1 VVLMLDV
8 KRLRVLREVA
18 VLGSFSGAAASL
30 AYTQSAVS
38 QQIAALERE
47 TGTRLLERTPRG
59 VRPTEAGEA
68 LVRHAEAVLARL
80 AEAEAELEAIAGLR
94 SGSIRLASFASA
106 SAGLV
111 PAAISAFRAQHPSV
125 DVELTLAEP
134 LDGIAQ
140 VKAGDVDVALATGR
154 ALVGKERLAV
164 VHLLDDPV
172 FVALPRS
179 HRFADRAAIRIEELN
194 EEPFM
199 FGRGND
205 CPDRE
210 LFMNVCRRAGFEPE
224 VSLETDDYNAMQG
237 FVAMGMGVALIPALA
252 LATIRDD
259 IVIRPLAGEGAVR
272 EILAVST
279 PGGSRSPAT
288 AALLESLAEAA
299 AEIGRAERPALTVA

>member
-1 VVLMLDV
+1 MLMLDV

-18 VLGSFSGAAASL
+18 ALGSFSGAAESL

-47 TGTRLLERTPRG
+47 TGSRLLERTPRG
-59 VRPTEAGEA
+59 VRPTEAGAA
-68 LVRHAEAVLARL
+68 LVRHADAVIARL

-94 SGSIRLASFASA
+94 SGRVRLSAFASA

-111 PAAISAFRAQHPSV
+111 PAAVSAFRARHPGV
-125 DVELTLAEP
+125 EVELSLAEP

-140 VKAGDVDVALATGR
+140 VKAGDIDIALATGR
-154 ALVGKERLAV
+154 ALVGKERLSV

-172 FVALPRS
+172 FVALPVG
-179 HRFADRAAIRIEELN
+179 HRFAGRSAIRLEELN

-210 LFMNVCRRAGFEPE
+210 MFMNVCRRAGFEPE
-224 VSLETDDYNAMQG
+224 VSLETDDYSAMQG
-237 FVAMGMGVALIPALA
+237 FVAMGMGIALIPELA

-259 IVIRPLAGEGAVR
+259 IVVRPLAGEGADR

-279 PGGSRSPAT
+279 PGGSRAPAT
-288 AALLESLAEAA
+288 SALLESLAEAA
-299 AEIGRAERPALTVA
+299 AAIRAADRPALSAV

>member
-1 VVLMLDV
+1 MLDV

-18 VLGSFSGAAASL
+18 ALGSFSGAAETL

-47 TGTRLLERTPRG
+47 TGARLLERTPRG
-59 VRPTEAGEA
+59 VRPTEAGAA

-94 SGSIRLASFASA
+94 SGRVKLGSFASA

-111 PAAISAFRAQHPSV
+111 PAAVATFRAQHPSV
-125 DVELTLAEP
+125 EVALTLAEP

-140 VKAGDVDVALATGR
+140 VRAGDLDVAIATGR
-154 ALVGKERLAV
+154 ALVGIERLAV

-172 FVALPRS
+172 FVALPRG
-179 HRFADRAAIRIEELN
+179 HRFAGRAALRLEELN
-194 EEPFM
+194 EEPVM

-210 LFMNVCRRAGFEPE
+210 MFMNVCRRAGFEPE
-224 VSLETDDYNAMQG
+224 VSLETDDYSAMQG
-237 FVAMGMGVALIPALA
+237 FVAMGMGVALIPELA

-259 IVIRPLAGEGAVR
+259 IVVRPLAGEAAVR

-279 PGGSRSPAT
+279 PGDSRSPAT
-288 AALLESLAEAA
+288 TALLESLAEAA
-299 AEIGRAERPALTVA
+299 EQIAAVERPALTVV